1 MDNTDSNIEVLQ
13 TQVDEEVSSLNTMM
27 HSLSR
32 DWVGLAKQVE
42 DVEAMA
48 KQGMSALHAVEKDM
62 ADVHKWFN
70 EQTTIL
76 AHVSGFCLMC

>member
-13 TQVDEEVSSLNTMM
+13 TQVDEEVSSLNTTM

-62 ADVHKWFN
+62 ADVHKRFN

-76 AHVSGFCLMC
+76 AHVSGFRLMC

>member
-1 MDNTDSNIEVLQ
+1 M
-13 TQVDEEVSSLNTMM
+13 
-27 HSLSR
+27 
-32 DWVGLAKQVE
+32 E

-62 ADVHKWFN
+62 ADVHKWFS

-76 AHVSGFCLMC
+76 AHVSGFCLTC